1 MRYFVEI
8 DGRTLEVN
16 LTGPVPEV
24 DGVPFAE
31 LDFGELPG
39 TALHYLRLGANT
51 RTFSIS
57 PAGRSGEWR
66 LQIQGRVLEATIADE
81 RTRLIRAMSSKSE
94 SAARKVVLA
103 PMPGLVVRLLVEPGE
118 AVSAGQGVVVVE
130 AMKMENELRAPM
142 AGTIA
147 GIEVTPGTTVEKGAV
162 LVTLE

>member
-8 DGRTLEVN
+8 DGRTFEVD

-24 DGVPFAE
+24 DKVPFTE

-39 TALHYLRLGANT
+39 TALHYLRLGAKT
-51 RTFSIS
+51 RALTIA
-57 PAGRSGEWR
+57 PAERTGEWR
-66 LQIQGRVLEATIADE
+66 IQLHGRVLEASIADE
-81 RTRLIRAMSSKSE
+81 RTRVIRAMSSNSE
-94 SAARKVVLA
+94 SATRKIVLA

-147 GIEVTPGTTVEKGAV
+147 TIEVAPGATVEKGAL